1 MLRKHPGNV
10 LLLPCFV
17 GGHETTKRSKVTKHN
32 RGARARATV
41 VAGAALAMMGS
52 GLGMSS
58 ASADEATSSP
68 GLLAPY
74 YTTGDL
80 TGDAQIDQADL
91 DALTAALGTV
101 STDAGWA
108 AVAPADHDGDKTI
121 TVTDVAQLSQRMIYD
136 DGAFELV
143 EASALD
149 MQKAMNAGVT
159 TSVEITQDYLDRIA
173 AYDEKVLTSSGNYLN
188 SIITTST
195 KALVAAAASDAARAA
210 NGGPRS
216 MLDGIPIVLKDNY
229 DTKDMPTTAGCEC
242 FKDNQTSDDATM
254 VAALRDQGAVILA
267 KASMDEFAIN
277 LSSQISIGS
286 KTTSVYSPYNLTQNS
301 GGSSGGTGSSISSNL
316 GAIGF
321 GTDTGGSIRVPS
333 SYNQLVGI
341 RPTVG
346 LASRSGIVPLAL
358 SQDTGGPMA
367 RSVTDA
373 AIALDAVAGA
383 DPSDPITAESA
394 GKVPASY
401 TKYLDPEA
409 LKGKKIGYVTSTL
422 GSNATVNR
430 LFTQAVA
437 DLRAQGAEVVL
448 LNDADTTG
456 RISRTGSYGS
466 GSTNEF
472 RHDLQAYIDAHLN
485 PGVPYRT
492 LTDIAKSGDKIV
504 SGRGDANAT
513 GGGTYSLRS
522 RVTEDTYKT
531 YIAQHN
537 TEIATGEKDMTAI
550 FDDNSLDAL
559 IYPTGSTYGTIGTN
573 LRLSPNSG
581 MPAVTVPMGQSIAA
595 DNPSAAVGVGAGV
608 NLEFLGRNYSEG
620 TLIGMTYDFEQATH
634 HRTTPAL
641 FPELAR

>member
-1 MLRKHPGNV
+1 M
-10 LLLPCFV
+10 
-17 GGHETTKRSKVTKHN
+17 TKHN
-32 RGARARATV
+32 RSARARATV
-41 VAGAALAMMGS
+41 VAGAALAMIGT

-58 ASADEATSSP
+58 ASAAEESP
-68 GLLAPY
+68 STGFLAPY

-80 TGDAQIDQADL
+80 TGDSQIDQADL
-91 DALTAALGTV
+91 DALTAAIGTM

-108 AVAPADHDGDKTI
+108 AVEAADYDGDDTI
-121 TVTDVAQLSQRMIYD
+121 TLTDVAQLSQRIVYD
-136 DGAFELV
+136 DGPFALV

-159 TSVEITQDYLDRIA
+159 TSVKLTQDYLARIA
-173 AYDEKVLTSSGNYLN
+173 TYDKAPFATFANHYLN
-188 SIITTST
+188 SIIST
-195 KALVAAAASDAARAA
+195 NSTALAAAAESDTARAA

-216 MLDGIPIVLKDNY
+216 MLDGIPIILKDNY
-229 DTKDMPTTAGCEC
+229 DTKDMPTTAGCDC
-242 FKDNQTSDDATM
+242 FEGNQTSDDATM
-254 VAALRDQGAVILA
+254 VADLREQGAVILA

-277 LSSQISIGS
+277 LSSMISITPGDGAA
-286 KTTSVYSPYNLTQNS
+286 TTTVYSPYNLNQNS

-346 LASRSGIVPLAL
+346 LTSRSGIVPLAL
-358 SQDTGGPMA
+358 SQDTGGPIA

-373 AIALDAVAGA
+373 AIALDAVAAA

-394 GKVPASY
+394 GKIPESY
-401 TKYLDPEA
+401 TKYLDPDA
-409 LKGKKIGYVTSTL
+409 LEGKKIGYVASTL
-422 GSNATVNR
+422 GTNTTVNR

-437 DLRAQGAEVVL
+437 DLKAQGADVVL
-448 LNDADTTG
+448 LDSADDLG
-456 RISRTGSYGS
+456 RISRTGGYGS

-472 RHDLQAYIDAHLN
+472 RHDLQIYIDTHLSSV
-485 PGVPYRT
+485 VPYRS
-492 LTDIAKSGDKIV
+492 LDAIAKSGRV
-504 SGRGDANAT
+504 VTGRGSADGSGN
-513 GGGTYSLRS
+513 GTYTARAK
-522 RVTEDTYKT
+522 VTDDTYNT
-531 YIAQHN
+531 YIATHN
-537 TEIATGEKDMTAI
+537 TEIATGEKDMTALL
-550 FDDNSLDAL
+550 DANKLDAL

-595 DNPSAAVGVGAGV
+595 DNPSTAVGVGAGV
-608 NLEFLGRNYSEG
+608 NLEFLGHNYAEG
-620 TLIGMTYDFEQATH
+620 DLIGMTYDFEQATH

-641 FPELAR
+641 FPELAK